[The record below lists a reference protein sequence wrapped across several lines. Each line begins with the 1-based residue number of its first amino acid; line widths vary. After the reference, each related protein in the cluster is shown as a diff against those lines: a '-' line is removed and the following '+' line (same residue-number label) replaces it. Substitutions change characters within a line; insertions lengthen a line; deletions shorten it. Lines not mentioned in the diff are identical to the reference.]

1 MNTICLNHM
10 VQTNNNKKTIKKRI
24 KRDNINGT
32 KYMEAARSAA
42 SMYLAAREARR
53 HLYVVS
59 FDSFVYCLFDCLFHC
74 GADFFRRELCH
85 NGTGVRHGSLAPERQ
100 VQGVWGAGSPQGML
114 NMTSF
119 MYFNHNLI

>member
-1 MNTICLNHM
+1 MPYSSPIVAKLPSKKQSKH
-10 VQTNNNKKTIKKRI
+10 NKIKI

-59 FDSFVYCLFDCLFHC
+59 F
-74 GADFFRRELCH
+74 
-85 NGTGVRHGSLAPERQ
+85 
-100 VQGVWGAGSPQGML
+100 
-114 NMTSF
+114 
-119 MYFNHNLI
+119 YFNFIVVF